1 MIIDLIRLK
10 SNIDIKVELD
20 EEVKV
25 DENLLKEANII
36 DLKDTFIKGE
46 IIKGSDEDYIIDA
59 LVEGTMILSDTLT
72 LETIEYEFSTQIE
85 GNIIDLLE
93 EINLNSKKSEN
104 SIDIFPI
111 IWENILMEVPIRITK
126 NDDIK
131 MEGEGWKLVTEK
143 EETTNPAFAKLKDLF
158 DEK

>member
-10 SNIDIKVELD
+10 SNIDKKVELD
-20 EEVKV
+20 EEIKV
-25 DENLLKEANII
+25 DKKLLKEANII

-46 IIKGSDEDYIIDA
+46 IIKGTAEDYIIDA
-59 LVEGTMILSDTLT
+59 LVEGTMVLSDTLT
-72 LETIEYEFSTQIE
+72 LDPIEHKFSTKIE
-85 GNIIDLLE
+85 GSILELLE
-93 EINLNSKKSEN
+93 EISLNSKKSEN

-143 EETTNPAFAKLKDLF
+143 EEKTNPAFEKLQDLF
-158 DEK
+158 K

>member
-10 SNIDIKVELD
+10 SNIDKKIEINEKI
-20 EEVKV
+20 KV
-25 DENLLKEANII
+25 DENTLKESNII

-46 IIKGSDEDYIIDA
+46 IIKGSMDDYIIDA
-59 LVEGTMILSDTLT
+59 LIEGVMILPDTLT
-72 LETIEYEFSTQIE
+72 LEPIEYEFESKIE
-85 GNIIDLLE
+85 GNILELLE

-143 EETTNPAFAKLKDLF
+143 EEVTNPEFLKLKDLL
-158 DEK
+158 K